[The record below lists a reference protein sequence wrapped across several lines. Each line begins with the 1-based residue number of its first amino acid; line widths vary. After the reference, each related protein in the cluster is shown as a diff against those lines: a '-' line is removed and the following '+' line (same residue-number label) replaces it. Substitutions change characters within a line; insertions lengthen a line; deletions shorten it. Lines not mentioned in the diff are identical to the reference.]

1 MYRLGRVHAGKPNG
15 NAIPPLKLND
25 EGVTVHD
32 ARNLGG
38 ADVGCGRPDG
48 AVEWNVVLP
57 SRGFATCRR
66 TRLAVDDA
74 VDLILCDP

>member
-38 ADVGCGRPDG
+38 ADVGYGRPDG
-48 AVEWNVVLP
+48 AVE
-57 SRGFATCRR
+57 
-66 TRLAVDDA
+66 
-74 VDLILCDP
+74 